1 MLQPA
6 DLARKEKKMCIVR
19 GIQTGYIQTGC
30 PLTISGYEV
39 VAGLNE
45 LSQPHK
51 YIHNKTNIFAVVAAS
66 FVPWMLA

>member
-6 DLARKEKKMCIVR
+6 DLARKEKKLCFVR
-19 GIQTGYIQTGC
+19 GIQTGYIQTGYIQTGC

-45 LSQPHK
+45 LRQQHN
-51 YIHNKTNIFAVVAAS
+51 YIHN
-66 FVPWMLA
+66 

>member
-6 DLARKEKKMCIVR
+6 DLARKEKKLCFVR

-30 PLTISGYEV
+30 PLTIRGYEV

-45 LSQPHK
+45 LRQQHN
-51 YIHNKTNIFAVVAAS
+51 YIHN
-66 FVPWMLA
+66 